1 VTLAEALHAGQARLR
16 DAGIDDAELE
26 AEVLLRHALGLD
38 RAQLYARLQD
48 SVGEV
53 HRATFER
60 LVDRRIA
67 HEPAA
72 YIVGHKEFYGVD
84 LEVTPDALIPRPETE
99 LLVDEALRVAPD
111 GPCAI
116 ADVGTGCGAIAVA
129 LATRLT
135 QATVYAID
143 ASERALALAARNV
156 ERLGLTSRVRLLQGD
171 LLDPLT
177 EPVDL
182 IVANLPYVKTSD
194 WEALPP
200 EIREH
205 EPREALDGGPDG
217 TATLERLLRQA
228 PSHLRPRG
236 RLLAEIGWDEGERL
250 LAVARECLP
259 ETRIA
264 VKKDLGGLDRLLIVA
279 TQGTETGKSRL
290 RGFQHPFRPR

>member
-1 VTLAEALHAGQARLR
+1 VTLAEALHAAQSRLR

-38 RAQLYARLQD
+38 RAQLYARLRENID
-48 SVGEV
+48 EER
-53 HRATFER
+53 RAAFER
-60 LVDRRIA
+60 LVERRLV

-72 YIVGHKEFYGVD
+72 YIVGHKEFYGID

-99 LLVDEALRVAPD
+99 LLVDAVLSAAPK
-111 GPCAI
+111 GPCTV
-116 ADVGTGCGAIAVA
+116 ADVGTGCGAIAAA
-129 LATRLT
+129 LAMRLP

-182 IVANLPYVKTSD
+182 IVANLPYVKTSE
-194 WEALPP
+194 WETLPP

-217 TATLERLLRQA
+217 TRELERLLRQA
-228 PSHLRPRG
+228 PSHLRPGG

-259 ETRIA
+259 EARIA
-264 VKKDLGGLDRLLIVA
+264 VKKDLGGLERLLIVE
-279 TQGTETGKSRL
+279 TQ
-290 RGFQHPFRPR
+290 